1 MPDNTTANATNTT
14 VKKTVKDS
22 IMLGSGRIYCIEA
35 NDDEYADLHSN
46 EGLINLCR
54 ELIKD
59 ENKLA
64 HIKGGATANY
74 EITYYSAKDDLGEIE
89 RTKPQEDKASLGIGV
104 INTIKMDY
112 LEKLFPTVER
122 DSSIDEL
129 IIDRIG
135 GINNDNGKVYYFAF
149 VNEDEDGDT
158 IVLVKGKNTAALALA
173 FQPGQESTLSPEIQG
188 EPLDKNGRRLIH
200 FAKTHG
206 VSFDEIEVPTDD
218 QGGDD
223 EGDDEGEPDTIPT
236 GEEEPTVANDVPQA
250 EEEEPTPGTDIPE

>member
-14 VKKTVKDS
+14 AKKTVKDS
-22 IMLGSGRIYCIEA
+22 IMLGSGHIYCIEA

-54 ELIKD
+54 ALIKE

-104 INTIKMDY
+104 INTIIMEY
-112 LEKLFPTVER
+112 LEKLFPTVQR
-122 DSSIDEL
+122 DTSIDDL

-158 IVLVKGKNTAALALA
+158 IVLLKGKNTAALALA
-173 FQPGQESTLSPEIQG
+173 FQPGQESTMSPEIQG
-188 EPLDKNGRRLIH
+188 EPLDKNGRRAIH

-206 VSFDEIEVPTDD
+206 VNFDDIQVPAEEADPSD
-218 QGGDD
+218 ADD
-223 EGDDEGEPDTIPT
+223 EPEPDTIPS
-236 GEEEPTVANDVPQA
+236 GEDEPTVANDVPQA